1 MGKGIIITQNVV
13 DKCMTAVIV
22 NRYIPIVQEN
32 INVKRECLSQH
43 TEMTF
48 YWSLKHLTTR

>member
-1 MGKGIIITQNVV
+1 MGKGIIITQNVP